1 MNTPPDYSPPP
12 ALAALAHPSG
22 EPARAWGRPRFT
34 GENLQQNLL
43 LAERV
48 RELAAEKATTPGQL
62 ALAWVLHRGEHIVPI
77 PGTKRVA
84 YLEEN
89 LAAAAVSLSEDEVEH
104 IAVSVPPASGDRYDP
119 AGMRALNL

>member
-1 MNTPPDYSPPP
+1 M
-12 ALAALAHPSG
+12 
-22 EPARAWGRPRFT
+22 
-34 GENLQQNLL
+34 
-43 LAERV
+43 
-48 RELAAEKATTPGQL
+48 RELAAEKGITRGQL
-62 ALAWVLHRGEHIVPI
+62 ALAWVLHRGERIVPI

-104 IAVSVPPASGDRYDP
+104 IAEAVPSAAGDRYDP